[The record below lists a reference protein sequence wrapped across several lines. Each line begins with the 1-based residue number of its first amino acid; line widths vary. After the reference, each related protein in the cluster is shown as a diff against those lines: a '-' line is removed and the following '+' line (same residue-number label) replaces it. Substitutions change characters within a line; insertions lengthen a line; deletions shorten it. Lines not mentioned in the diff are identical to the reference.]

1 MRAANSLKAYSA
13 FNYEITADLD
23 KNVSGM
29 GQTGVVQGYLQMGPK
44 C

>member
-1 MRAANSLKAYSA
+1 MAYSA
-13 FNYEITADLD
+13 FDYEITADLD